1 MSWTTADLCDAHPE
15 VQVAE
20 PVFLDFGGRD
30 RFCGSV
36 ATVAVFEDN
45 VLVRQ
50 ALSEPGEGR
59 VLVVDGGGSL
69 AVALVG
75 DRLAAMGAANG
86 WAGVVVNGCV
96 RDVAVTRTVDLGLR
110 ARAAC
115 PRRSAKTGT
124 GTRGTLVV
132 FAGVTFR
139 PGDWLYADLDGIVLA
154 PLPLH

>member
-1 MSWTTADLCDAHPE
+1 MSWTTADLCDAHPD

-20 PVFLDFGGRD
+20 PVFVDFGGRS
-30 RFCGSV
+30 RFCGQV

-69 AVALVG
+69 AVALIG
-75 DRLAAMGAANG
+75 DRLAALGAANG
-86 WAGVVVNGCV
+86 WAGAVVNGCV
-96 RDVAVTRTVDLGLR
+96 RDTAELRTVDLGVR
-110 ARAAC
+110 ALAAC
-115 PRRSAKTGT
+115 PRRSAKTGA
-124 GTRGTLVV
+124 GTRGELVV

-139 PGDWLYADLDGIVLA
+139 SGDWLYADPDGIIVA
-154 PLPLH
+154 PDPLH